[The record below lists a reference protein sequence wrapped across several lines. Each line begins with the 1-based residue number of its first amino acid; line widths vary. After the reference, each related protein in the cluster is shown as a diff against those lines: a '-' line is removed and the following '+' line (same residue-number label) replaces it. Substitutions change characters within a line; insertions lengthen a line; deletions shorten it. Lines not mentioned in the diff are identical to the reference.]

1 MKYRILKIHGKNNL
15 RKYVH
20 SFKGFITYIIIQM
33 DAPVKYDNQGLKSSS
48 LAYKLI
54 HANYLWP
61 CLWQTVSETV
71 DSVSICAETT
81 GKKFSNNCVVT
92 IETFV
97 PRRRDVT
104 KPLSSLAKSF
114 STVKSLIIKRALT
127 ASLFA

>member
-20 SFKGFITYIIIQM
+20 SFKGFITDIIIQM

-104 KPLSSLAKSF
+104 
-114 STVKSLIIKRALT
+114 
-127 ASLFA
+127 